1 MDLNGD
7 GKSDGLDFALFEE
20 MNSGDGSGGG
30 GNSGCSLGCA
40 GYVLITLIIFS
51 IIKFIAGCIY

>member
-20 MNSGDGSGGG
+20 MNSGGGSGGG
-30 GNSGCSLGCA
+30 LGCA
-40 GYVLITLIIFS
+40 GYILIALIIFS